1 MQGFEQIKWKRRKAW
16 QKIVTKWTEYITKME
31 LWRNSLKKIE
41 GNFGTGVVAYFQ
53 FLRWLMFLN
62 LLIFSII
69 FAFII
74 LPQLIL
80 VEPRDIPCDLKAPL
94 VTIMVQVPSNDT
106 TNQTSGYSEQEVIL
120 YPNTTTQCC
129 TDSYLN
135 VTKTLAKDFS
145 ILHIVQG
152 TGFMEKTLLFYGM
165 YTNQIYGY
173 NPR

>member
-1 MQGFEQIKWKRRKAW
+1 
-16 QKIVTKWTEYITKME
+16 ME